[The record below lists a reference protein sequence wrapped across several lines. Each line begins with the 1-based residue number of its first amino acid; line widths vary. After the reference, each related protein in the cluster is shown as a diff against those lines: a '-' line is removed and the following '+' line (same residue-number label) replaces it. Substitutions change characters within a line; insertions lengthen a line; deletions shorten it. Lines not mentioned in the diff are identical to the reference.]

1 MYGTSEQL
9 LTSSRLCR
17 SCVKPSRAPWRWR
30 AWKCA
35 PLWPASETAG
45 RAARAV
51 KAKPPNSTNCGTV
64 TPASRCPENTNQT
77 PPTPTTSPSDPT
89 ETIYRDASKTV
100 FLLAGFSARFQ
111 VFLSLLPTLDLENQG
126 PNRLVCVPVQCVF
139 ICVFVRQMLPL
150 SHFFKDVITLYS
162 KISFVNNSSVLSQ
175 HLLTFVNVSSN

>member
-1 MYGTSEQL
+1 MCDTSEHL

-77 PPTPTTSPSDPT
+77 PPTPTTSPSDRT
-89 ETIYRDASKTV
+89 RTIYRDASKTV
-100 FLLAGFSARFQ
+100 FLSARFQ
-111 VFLSLLPTLDLENQG
+111 VFLSLLPTLVLENQG
-126 PNRLVCVPVQCVF
+126 PNRLVCACTVCVF
-139 ICVFVRQMLPL
+139 ICVRQI
-150 SHFFKDVITLYS
+150 HV
-162 KISFVNNSSVLSQ
+162 
-175 HLLTFVNVSSN
+175 TFQSLF